1 MNRKQTL
8 KALTNIAERLGKEY
22 NLTIVS
28 KNAKTMGIW
37 DYVVKDKSLSDILTE
52 EFQKR
57 GETFEEIHFTNVPIE
72 DYDLYKDFKVTLGY
86 YWTSPQICVGTQ
98 WGDGY
103 ANACFCD
110 KDNKEDGDN
119 YSLSSSQIFK
129 EGGIPLFNK
138 IMEYWYEEKTK
149 IENQ

>member
-1 MNRKQTL
+1 MNREQTL
-8 KALTNIAERLGKEY
+8 KALMNIAERFCKEY

-28 KNAKTMGIW
+28 TNSKTMGMW
-37 DYVVKDKSLSDILTE
+37 DCIPDTKPLSDILAE
-52 EFQKR
+52 EFEKR
-57 GETFEEIHFTNVPIE
+57 GEKFEEIHFTNVPFE
-72 DYDLYKDFKVTLGY
+72 VYDLRKDFKVTVGY

-110 KDNKEDGDN
+110 KDNKDDGDN

-129 EGGIPLFNK
+129 EGGILLFNK
-138 IMEYWYEEKTK
+138 IMEYWYAEKDK
-149 IENQ
+149 MENQ

>member
-8 KALTNIAERLGKEY
+8 KALTNIAERLCKEY

-28 KNAKTMGIW
+28 KNAKTMGVW

-72 DYDLYKDFKVTLGY
+72 DYDLHKDFKVTLGY

-110 KDNKEDGDN
+110 KDNKDDGDN